1 MKRYDHANY
10 PVENKLIGRRITET
24 IREPQ
29 FQAIPGLIQKYYTKM
44 DEPGKFG
51 GVYVWDSMESLQ
63 VFRTSELAASIPQA
77 YELVEPPTLE
87 TLDVLFQLRD

>member
-1 MKRYDHANY
+1 MIMQIIRLKTNLSEEELLKRA
-10 PVENKLIGRRITET
+10 R

-51 GVYVWDSMESLQ
+51 GVYVWDSIESLQ
-63 VFRTSELAASIPQA
+63 AFRASELAASIPQA

-87 TLDVLFQLRD
+87 TLNVLFQLRD

>member
-1 MKRYDHANY
+1 MIMQIIRLKTNLSEEELLKRA
-10 PVENKLIGRRITET
+10 R